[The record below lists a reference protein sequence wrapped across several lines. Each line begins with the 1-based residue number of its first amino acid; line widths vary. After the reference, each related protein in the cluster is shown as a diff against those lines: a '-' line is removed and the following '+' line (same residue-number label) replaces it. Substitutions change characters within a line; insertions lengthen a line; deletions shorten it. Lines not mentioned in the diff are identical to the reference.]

1 MEVLLLLFILGLVV
15 GYVRLDARL
24 TALRREVEA
33 LRFESRAE
41 VRVTERAPEPEA
53 PPLASGLAP
62 APAPASRAAALLA
75 EREAEAADDPA
86 PPIRETLG
94 ALFERYVGGRLL
106 IWAGGIAL
114 AVAGIF
120 LVRFSMQVGLIGP
133 AVQMSLAALFGL
145 LLIALAEWARRRPG
159 ALPDPRVGQSLAG
172 AGIFVLYAAAYGG
185 LVLHHLYG
193 HGTAMTLMIAITGL
207 ALALSLRHGAP
218 TAVMGLAGGFATP
231 LLVGERHGQIIP
243 LLFYLGLLDAALFG
257 LAARRG
263 WTWLAAA
270 AVLLSFGW
278 SAALLFS
285 TPDDALATGLFVLV
299 LAVGAS
305 LPRPGE
311 GRQLAFLRPA
321 ALGVVQLAL
330 LVGRG
335 DLGLPAW
342 GLFAS
347 LSLAAFVLAGRAGE
361 YRPIPALA
369 LAAALILLAVKA
381 LPPAD
386 PHVGAI
392 GAGIALLFAA
402 GAIAA
407 LLRRPA
413 EALLWTA
420 VASIAFAGPPILL
433 RTLRPELLPL
443 GAWGATFAAAA
454 LGPLALALLRR
465 LVAAE
470 AALLLLGIAARDL
483 VPEAFLPAAWL
494 VLGTGAAL
502 AAARLRDRDLTILA
516 YAVAA
521 VATLAGIVLVPRLWE
536 ALAASL
542 VGAAILAADLP
553 PALRA
558 LETLLLPAGL
568 LILVWRV
575 APRRL
580 PRLGLALPAAAA
592 ALAVAGVYI
601 LFKQAW
607 GLASHDDYLA
617 RGFAERVLITQS
629 LFALGWAACSGRVPV
644 PGLEEAQRRTL
655 GTGLTALAAA
665 RFAWFDLLVASPL
678 LVEFRVG
685 ALPFANLLL
694 PAYILS
700 AFWLYRARQ
709 GARGKGRS
717 GLWLSLSLVALV
729 AGTLLLVRQ
738 GFHGTILSTPG
749 VPATESYADSL
760 AALLLSIA
768 LLVAGIRIPDKAV
781 RLAGL
786 LLLSATAAKVFL
798 VDAAKLEGVLR
809 ILSFLGLGIALI
821 GIGKLYGA
829 VLNAEAGPRAPDDP
843 PAPATAPEARA

>member
-1 MEVLLLLFILGLVV
+1 MEFLLLLLVVALIV
-15 GYVRLDARL
+15 GYVRLDARV
-24 TALRREVEA
+24 TALRRELEG
-33 LRFESRAE
+33 LRPHQPAE
-41 VRVTERAPEPEA
+41 VRVTERPPAALSVATAAPQRPPDEADEEP
-53 PPLASGLAP
+53 
-62 APAPASRAAALLA
+62 AAA
-75 EREAEAADDPA
+75 
-86 PPIRETLG
+86 IRETLG

-120 LVRFSMQVGLIGP
+120 LVRFSVQAGLISP
-133 AVQMSLAALFGL
+133 PVQMAFAAAFGL
-145 LLIALAEWARRRPG
+145 LLIGLAEGAYRKPG

-172 AGIFVLYAAAYGG
+172 AGIFILYAAAYGS

-193 HGTAMTLMIAITGL
+193 HGTAMVLMIAITGL
-207 ALALSLRHGAP
+207 ALALALRHGAP

-270 AVLLSFGW
+270 AALLSFGW

-285 TPDDALATGLFVLV
+285 DPTDAIATGLFVLV

-305 LPRPGE
+305 LPQPGE

-321 ALGVVQLAL
+321 ALGVIQLAL

-335 DLGLPAW
+335 DLGLSAW
-342 GLFAS
+342 GLFAT
-347 LSLAAFVLAGRAGE
+347 LAAAAFFLAGRASE

-369 LAAALILLAVKA
+369 LGAALILLAVKA

-386 PHVGAI
+386 PHLAAVGV
-392 GAGIALLFAA
+392 GIAFLFAL
-402 GAIAA
+402 GGIGS
-407 LLRRPA
+407 LLRRPG
-413 EALLWTA
+413 EALLWTSVAA
-420 VASIAFAGPPILL
+420 VAFAGPPIVL
-433 RTLRPELLPL
+433 RTLRPEMLTPL
-443 GAWGATFAAAA
+443 QWGLAFAAAS
-454 LGPLALALLRR
+454 LGPLGLGVLRRGAGEADGPR

-470 AALLLLGIAARDL
+470 AALLLLGIAAYDL
-483 VPEAFLPAAWL
+483 VPQGFLPAAWL
-494 VLGTGAAL
+494 VVGTAAAL
-502 AAARLRDRDLTILA
+502 VAARLRDRDLTILA

-521 VATLAGIVLVPRLWE
+521 CAALASILLVPRLWE
-536 ALAASL
+536 GVGLSLIGEAVLATEL
-542 VGAAILAADLP
+542 PTVG
-553 PALRA
+553 RA
-558 LETLLLPAGL
+558 LEALLLPAAL
-568 LILVWRV
+568 LILLWTV

-580 PRLGLALPAAAA
+580 PRLGLVLPGAAV
-592 ALAVAGVYI
+592 ALAVAGLYI

-607 GLASHDDYLA
+607 GLASQGDYLA
-617 RGFAERVLITQS
+617 RGFAERMLITQF
-629 LFALGWAACSGRVPV
+629 LFALGWLTCSGRIPLR
-644 PGLEEAQRRTL
+644 GLEEGQRRTL
-655 GTGLTALAAA
+655 GTAMTALAAA
-665 RFAWFDLLVASPL
+665 RFVWFDLLVATPL
-678 LVEFRVG
+678 LVDFRVG
-685 ALPFANLLL
+685 ALPLLNLLL
-694 PAYILS
+694 PAYVLT

-709 GARGKGRS
+709 GARGRARS
-717 GLWLSLSLVALV
+717 GLWLTLSLVALV

-738 GFHGTILSTPG
+738 GFHGTMLSTPG
-749 VPATESYADSL
+749 IPASESYAYSL

-798 VDAAKLEGVLR
+798 VDASRLEGVLR

-829 VLNAEAGPRAPDDP
+829 VLNAEAGPSAAEPQRA
-843 PAPATAPEARA
+843 